1 MINTELNRHVPEDR
15 KKEFEQTLR
24 ASTTLL
30 DTLAKVLNERM
41 TAILSE
47 QGRSSDYDSA
57 AWPFKQANR
66 NGRYNAYQEL
76 LALFTFKKD

>member
-1 MINTELNRHVPEDR
+1 MINTELLQGISEDK

-24 ASTTLL
+24 ASTTVL
-30 DTLAKVLNERM
+30 DTLAKVLDRRM
-41 TAILSE
+41 TALLSE

-66 NGRYNAYQEL
+66 NGRYAAYQEL